1 MGAPLLAPDFG
12 GEADFADRGFAQSNL
27 R

>member
-12 GEADFADRGFAQSNL
+12 GEADFADRGPAQSNL